1 MVLSHQQA
9 KLKLGSRAGV
19 DGVGNPLVG
28 RTAARRVELDAEV
41 LVRAAR
47 VVAEEKKKA
56 RMITTYTGGPL
67 QCCSY
72 NDSSL
77 KGLVRDETRGADWSI
92 GSIL

>member
-1 MVLSHQQA
+1 MVLSHKQA

-47 VVAEEKKKA
+47 VVAEEKKKPA
-56 RMITTYTGGPL
+56 
-67 QCCSY
+67 
-72 NDSSL
+72 
-77 KGLVRDETRGADWSI
+77 
-92 GSIL
+92 

>member
-47 VVAEEKKKA
+47 VVAEEKKKPA
-56 RMITTYTGGPL
+56 
-67 QCCSY
+67 
-72 NDSSL
+72 
-77 KGLVRDETRGADWSI
+77 
-92 GSIL
+92 